1 VAGLR
6 DRKPGSSV
14 TVTRARTAGCL
25 AAAILVPMLAA
36 CGAAAQPTSSSSAA
50 TTAAAAVARASTA
63 TSAAATP
70 PAASTAPCGSSA
82 PQARAQAA
90 GFVAR
95 RIYGREV
102 SSPEVSRDQRQVEGY
117 TPLLRA
123 LAGGSRGAIAAA
135 VTSLVFSH
143 THVVR
148 LRISSSAGSLLAD
161 VGGPYILAPVG
172 GTLRLAGRTVGR
184 YLLSV
189 QDDSGYAKLESRYIG
204 YPLLMRQGARRL
216 PVEGTISPGSTFIPD
231 RGPASWHGA
240 RYEVF
245 SFGAQA
251 YPSGPLK
258 ISMLVPPAS
267 AAVSCTAIRIA
278 ELNRIAQRVWR
289 RFQLVGAPVSGFV
302 STMGSLLGALS
313 YVRAGSHQL
322 SGSTVPGP
330 ARLPAQGT
338 VSYHG
343 VSYHVFS
350 FPADGPS
357 GPVRA
362 YQLVRAP

>member
-1 VAGLR
+1 MAGLR
-6 DRKPGSSV
+6 DHLRRGSHISADMRV
-14 TVTRARTAGCL
+14 CRFLSATL
-25 AAAILVPMLAA
+25 IMLMLAA
-36 CGAAAQPTSSSSAA
+36 CGASAQPTRSTTMTS
-50 TTAAAAVARASTA
+50 TAAAAPVA
-63 TSAAATP
+63 SAAPCAAAAGATR
-70 PAASTAPCGSSA
+70 AA
-82 PQARAQAA
+82 AA

-102 SSPEVSRDQRQVEGY
+102 SSPEVSRDRRQVEGY
-117 TPLLRA
+117 APLLRA
-123 LAGGSRGAIAAA
+123 LAGGSRGAVQAA

-148 LRISSSAGSLLAD
+148 LRISKGGSLLAD

-172 GTLRLAGRTVGR
+172 GSLRVGGRTVGR

-189 QDDSGYAKLESRYIG
+189 QDDSGYAKLATRYIG

-216 PVEGTISPGSTFIPD
+216 PVEGTFSPGSTFIPA
-231 RGPASWHGA
+231 RGPVSWRGS
-240 RYEVF
+240 RYDVF
-245 SFGAQA
+245 SLAAQA
-251 YPSGPLK
+251 YPSGPLE
-258 ISMLVPPAS
+258 ISMLVPPPSSS
-267 AAVSCTAIRIA
+267 AASCTATRVA
-278 ELNRIAQRVWR
+278 ELNRIAQRIWR

-322 SGSTVPGP
+322 SGSTSPGP

-338 VSYHG
+338 VTYHG
-343 VSYHVFS
+343 VAYLVFS
-350 FPADGPS
+350 FPASTPG

-362 YQLVRAP
+362 YELVRAR

>member
-1 VAGLR
+1 LIVVAGWR
-6 DRKPGSSV
+6 DRKPGGSG
-14 TVTRARTAGCL
+14 TFARRRSCGCL
-25 AAAILVPMLAA
+25 AAAIAIPMLAA
-36 CGAAAQPTSSSSAA
+36 CGASAQPTSSTSSSA
-50 TTAAAAVARASTA
+50 TAAAAP
-63 TSAAATP
+63 P
-70 PAASTAPCGSSA
+70 PAASSAPCASLA
-82 PQARAQAA
+82 AAARAQAA

-123 LAGGSRGAIAAA
+123 LAAGNRGAVSAA
-135 VTSLVFSH
+135 VSSLVFSH

-148 LRISSSAGSLLAD
+148 LRVTSSGSLLAD
-161 VGGPYILAPVG
+161 VGGPFILAPVG
-172 GTLRLAGRTVGR
+172 GTLRFEGRTVGR

-189 QDDSGYAKLESRYIG
+189 QDDSGYAKLESRYVG

-216 PVEGTISPGSTFIPD
+216 PVEGTFSPGSAFIPD
-231 RGPASWHGA
+231 HGPASLHGS

-245 SFGAQA
+245 SFAAQA

-258 ISMLVPPAS
+258 ISMLVPPPPSS
-267 AAVSCTAIRIA
+267 AVTCTAIRIA

-313 YVRAGSHQL
+313 YVRAASHQV
-322 SGSTVPGP
+322 SGSTSPGP

-343 VSYHVFS
+343 VSYVVFS
-350 FPADGPS
+350 FPASTPS

-362 YQLVRAP
+362 YQLVRAR

>member
-1 VAGLR
+1 VR
-6 DRKPGSSV
+6 S
-14 TVTRARTAGCL
+14 L
-25 AAAILVPMLAA
+25 AAALLTLALAA
-36 CGAAAQPTSSSSAA
+36 CGASAQGTRSTSTSTPGGARRAAAQAPSTGACGAGAA
-50 TTAAAAVARASTA
+50 HT
-63 TSAAATP
+63 
-70 PAASTAPCGSSA
+70 
-82 PQARAQAA
+82 RAQAA

-102 SSPEVSRDQRQVEGY
+102 SSPEVRRDQRQVEGY
-117 TPLLRA
+117 TPLLSA
-123 LAGGSRGAIAAA
+123 LASGSRSAIHEA

-148 LRISSSAGSLLAD
+148 LRISQGGSLVAD

-172 GTLRLAGRTVGR
+172 GSLRFQGRTVGH

-204 YPLLMRQGARRL
+204 YPLLMRQGSRRL
-216 PVEGTISPGSTFIPD
+216 PVEGTFSPGPTFIPEQGPVSW
-231 RGPASWHGA
+231 RGSA
-240 RYEVF
+240 YEVF
-245 SFGAQA
+245 SFAAEA

-258 ISMLVPPAS
+258 VSMLVPRPAS
-267 AAVSCTAIRIA
+267 SAAGCTTIKVA
-278 ELNRIAQRVWR
+278 ELNRIAQRIWR

-313 YVRAGSHQL
+313 YVRSGSHQL
-322 SGSTVPGP
+322 SGSTSPGP

-343 VSYHVFS
+343 VGYLVFS
-350 FPADGPS
+350 FSASTAS
-357 GPVRA
+357 GTVRA
-362 YQLVRAP
+362 YQLVRP

>member
-1 VAGLR
+1 LIAVAGWR
-6 DRKPGSSV
+6 DRKPGGSG
-14 TVTRARTAGCL
+14 TFARRRSCGCL
-25 AAAILVPMLAA
+25 AAAILMPMLAA
-36 CGAAAQPTSSSSAA
+36 CGASAQPTRPTSSSA
-50 TTAAAAVARASTA
+50 TAAAAAPTPAGSPGLCASLA
-63 TSAAATP
+63 
-70 PAASTAPCGSSA
+70 PA
-82 PQARAQAA
+82 ARAQAA

-123 LAGGSRGAIAAA
+123 LAGGSRAA
-135 VTSLVFSH
+135 VSAAVSSLVFSH

-148 LRISSSAGSLLAD
+148 LRVSSGGSLLAD
-161 VGGPYILAPVG
+161 VGGPFILAPVG
-172 GTLRLAGRTVGR
+172 GTLRFEGRTVGR

-189 QDDSGYAKLESRYIG
+189 QDDSGYAKLESRYLG

-216 PVEGTISPGSTFIPD
+216 PVEGTFSPGSAFIPD
-231 RGPASWHGA
+231 HGPVTLHGS
-240 RYEVF
+240 RYDVF
-245 SFGAQA
+245 SFAAQA

-258 ISMLVPPAS
+258 ISMLVPPPPSS
-267 AAVSCTAIRIA
+267 AVTCTAIRIA
-278 ELNRIAQRVWR
+278 ELNRIALRIWR

-313 YVRAGSHQL
+313 YVRAGSHQV
-322 SGSTVPGP
+322 SGSTSPGP
-330 ARLPAQGT
+330 ARLPAQGA

-343 VSYHVFS
+343 VSYLVFS
-350 FPADGPS
+350 FPASTPS

-362 YQLVRAP
+362 YQLVRAR